1 MDLPNNTSNHAKKRI
16 SKSPHRSCWQCKKRR
31 IHGNVVQKSVTSLS
45 SLDQTMT
52 VPAGEEEHTCSV
64 HMAERLSKLEQ
75 LFERFVCRKN
85 STSCASN
92 GMPQSPPLTAPGS
105 HERTSKWCKSESM
118 SDTPNATSIG
128 DGILGA
134 QTWTSAPSIRTL
146 VDKQESKAQ
155 SEGHENDP
163 AHKCLVAMLPS
174 QHDADV
180 VFESSNGWMILDGIY
195 RASKDIY
202 VHQDIQSYALDMQ
215 AVAQER
221 TIIVARTLL
230 HLAICINA
238 LPPDFDMSRL
248 SSIRDLDG
256 TMKNYVA
263 IVTSM
268 VASSDEQMMTLHG
281 LETLL
286 LLAFYHVNNG
296 SLRHSWLV
304 VRRGLNLAHLMG
316 FQRIVSHGNCKPNI
330 PTLCNARGIWRT
342 FVDLDRYLSLYLR
355 LPFGAEGYPLPPDAD
370 QHLIHRSRINEIS
383 RQVAELDREV
393 SPQGYSAALK
403 LDERLES
410 YMRELPKE
418 FWEIPN
424 VPSTA
429 RSPESLAALDRLI
442 VQVLHFET
450 KIFIHLPYLLRA
462 HHDGRYDYSKVTA
475 LHASRNVLMRWFAL
489 RNANITQACCRVAET
504 AVFIAA
510 VTLVLDIVIE
520 LGSKDKMEVQKTKG
534 ADFAMVCRLIGEM
547 EKLAR
552 TSTREKTAARSAMA
566 LKKILTSLDP
576 SKQAA
581 GKTRHTI
588 PFFGTVEMEFQKLPV
603 RTGFD
608 VDSDAG
614 KLMDTTA
621 SAHRL
626 PVFSF
631 TNNSLWPQPEG
642 DSASELDW
650 DIIVFDGLED
660 RDTQGNWVF

>member
-1 MDLPNNTSNHAKKRI
+1 M
-16 SKSPHRSCWQCKKRR
+16 
-31 IHGNVVQKSVTSLS
+31 
-45 SLDQTMT
+45 
-52 VPAGEEEHTCSV
+52 
-64 HMAERLSKLEQ
+64 
-75 LFERFVCRKN
+75 
-85 STSCASN
+85 
-92 GMPQSPPLTAPGS
+92 
-105 HERTSKWCKSESM
+105 
-118 SDTPNATSIG
+118 
-128 DGILGA
+128 
-134 QTWTSAPSIRTL
+134 
-146 VDKQESKAQ
+146 
-155 SEGHENDP
+155 
-163 AHKCLVAMLPS
+163 
-174 QHDADV
+174 
-180 VFESSNGWMILDGIY
+180 
-195 RASKDIY
+195 
-202 VHQDIQSYALDMQ
+202 
-215 AVAQER
+215 
-221 TIIVARTLL
+221 
-230 HLAICINA
+230 
-238 LPPDFDMSRL
+238 
-248 SSIRDLDG
+248 
-256 TMKNYVA
+256 
-263 IVTSM
+263 
-268 VASSDEQMMTLHG
+268 
-281 LETLL
+281 
-286 LLAFYHVNNG
+286 
-296 SLRHSWLV
+296 
-304 VRRGLNLAHLMG
+304 
-316 FQRIVSHGNCKPNI
+316 
-330 PTLCNARGIWRT
+330 
-342 FVDLDRYLSLYLR
+342 
-355 LPFGAEGYPLPPDAD
+355 
-370 QHLIHRSRINEIS
+370 
-383 RQVAELDREV
+383 
-393 SPQGYSAALK
+393 
-403 LDERLES
+403 
-410 YMRELPKE
+410 
-418 FWEIPN
+418 
-424 VPSTA
+424 
-429 RSPESLAALDRLI
+429 AALDRLI

-566 LKKILTSLDP
+566 LKKILASLDP